1 MTVTGVAHFS
11 LLEVSWPGTATQP
24 AGVILV
30 DPESGRARFRLR
42 RDWQYLVGEDD
53 VDLWQ
58 ALQDDLNAKLI
69 EFGPEGLL
77 SYLEGS
83 LSGVLRIGE
92 REPVEVR
99 DFDWALNSLYRQHVP
114 AKVLPFRTHLPLYS
128 LRAAAGGFGEDE
140 EVRQEDW
147 VEAPE
152 DLRMAED
159 QFVAHVVG
167 DSMEPLIPADSL
179 CVFRKPRAG
188 SRNGK
193 IVLVQLEGSSVEGGE
208 VTVKRYRSEK
218 HVTEDGYQHEQ
229 IIMEP
234 LNQPKHQPW
243 KLSPEEQD
251 RLRVIGEFIRV
262 L

>member
-1 MTVTGVAHFS
+1 MTVAGAAHFS
-11 LLEVSWPGTATQP
+11 LLEVSWPGAPPQT
-24 AGVILV
+24 AGVLLV
-30 DPESGRARFRLR
+30 DDGFGRARFRLR

-53 VDLWQ
+53 LEVWE
-58 ALQDDLNAKLI
+58 ALQDDLNGKLA
-69 EFGPEGLL
+69 ELGADGLL
-77 SYLEGS
+77 DFLEGS
-83 LSGVLRIGE
+83 LSGVLRMGG
-92 REPVEVR
+92 REPVEIH
-99 DFDWALNSLYRQHVP
+99 DFDWTLNSLYRQHVQ

-128 LRAAAGGFGEDE
+128 LRAAAGGFGEDA

-152 DLRMAED
+152 DLRLSAD

-167 DSMEPLIPADSL
+167 DSMEPLIPAGSL

-188 SRNGK
+188 SRHGK

-218 HVTEDGYQHEQ
+218 QVTEEGFRHEQ

-234 LNQPKHQPW
+234 LNQPKHKPW
-243 KLSPEEQD
+243 KLSPREQD
-251 RLRVIGEFIRV
+251 RLRVIGEFLRV